1 MSLPSRGELFAELT
15 EHLRKG
21 AEAAAKIGHLTN
33 DTDGPSRVQAKGWLA
48 VCQLLEEMVRRVTK
62 LATSTR
68 WYH

>member
-1 MSLPSRGELFAELT
+1 MSLPTKSEKFMELL
-15 EHLRKG
+15 EHLRKA
-21 AEAAAKIGHLTN
+21 AEASATIGHLTN

-62 LATSTR
+62 LATSTK